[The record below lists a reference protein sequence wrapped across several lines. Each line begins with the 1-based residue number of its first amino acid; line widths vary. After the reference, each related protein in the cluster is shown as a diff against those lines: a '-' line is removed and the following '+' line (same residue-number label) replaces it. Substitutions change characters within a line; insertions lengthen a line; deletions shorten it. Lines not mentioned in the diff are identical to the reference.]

1 MAASKFTAEMRA
13 DLLERFAAGVSV
25 REAALS
31 AGVNEK
37 TLKSWLTKGRRQP
50 NGPFAEFTAAVE
62 KARESSRFD
71 AKPMDEAELI
81 VVVSEAARRGNTQA
95 MKLRWEMLGR
105 DKVAEEE
112 PAADP
117 LEALDELAAKRVSRA
132 A

>member
-13 DLLERFAAGVSV
+13 DLLDRFAAGLSV
-25 REAALS
+25 RDAAN
-31 AGVNEK
+31 ATGVNER
-37 TLKSWLTKGRRQP
+37 TLKSWLTKGRRQQD
-50 NGPFAEFTAAVE
+50 GPFAEFAAAVE
-62 KARESSRFD
+62 IARKSSRLGD
-71 AKPMDEAELI
+71 KAMDEAELI

-105 DKVAEEE
+105 DKVVEEE